1 MRRARAP
8 WLPILASVAAFCGAA
23 EPSRPEYEVKAIFLL
38 RIAQFTEWP
47 ARGGA
52 PARSFRLCIRGE
64 DPFGTLIDETLR
76 GERIDG
82 RPAEVRRLAAGDSA
96 ASCDLLFLSRSARDD
111 LGDILAGIAGR
122 PVLTVAD
129 FDGFVGAGGSVE
141 LYLEEGFVR
150 FRIDRR
156 AAEAAGL
163 QLRSQLLKAASAVR
177 DG

>member
-38 RIAQFTEWP
+38 RIAQFTDWP
-47 ARGGA
+47 ARGGV
-52 PARSFRLCIRGE
+52 PDRSFRLCIRGE

-82 RPAEVRRLAAGDSA
+82 RPAEVRRLAAADSA

-111 LGDILAGIAGR
+111 VGEVLIGIAGL

-129 FDGFVGAGGSVE
+129 FEGFVGAGGSVE

-163 QLRSQLLKAASAVR
+163 QLRSQLLRAASAVR